1 MLGWL
6 SNLWALHWGC
16 FIGLLGL
23 GSAVLLLG
31 HEHRLHAKERR
42 RERRIREEFETYAR
56 LDASLSGEDLRGLA
70 KRVCRLVSRKSSFQ
84 RVAML
89 TLDDKGR
96 LQVAGSV
103 GMDESTTQDL
113 QVCGE
118 NMMETLPDESAIRLG
133 ESSFAVVLG
142 KDNTDPGCGR
152 AIMIPVQTSTGGM
165 RGMLAVCA
173 DGLMSLPRKTV
184 EETIS
189 PLETLA
195 AKLGRAIESA
205 EMVEQL
211 EHAEKMAGLGM
222 LANGVAHEL
231 SNPLTTVLEFAEQIV
246 DTAKD
251 TRVQADAKTIV
262 HEALRMR
269 QTVQELVK
277 FGKSEKRID
286 EPVDIVGLLRAMVA
300 ECEEKLK
307 SRGVAL
313 VMDAEDDVPAM
324 RGNEDALRQVLEQ
337 LLNHSAEAIDSIE
350 EDAEEREREIRVS
363 VTYDAASVQVIVSDT
378 GPGFEVPEQVFDPLN
393 PPGLGMGL
401 GICYGIVHEHGG
413 QISAFNLHPYGAAV
427 MLELPLGQVS
437 TLNYSSATLEVA

>member
-1 MLGWL
+1 MLAWL
-6 SNLWALHWGC
+6 SNMWALHWGC
-16 FIGLLGL
+16 LIGILGL
-23 GSAVLLLG
+23 SGAVLLMA
-31 HEHRLHAKERR
+31 HEQRLHAKERR
-42 RERRIREEFETYAR
+42 RERRIREELETYAR

-89 TLDDKGR
+89 TLDGKGR

-103 GMDESTTQDL
+103 GMDEITTQDL

-118 NMMETLPDESAIRLG
+118 NMMATLPDESAIRLG
-133 ESSFAVVLG
+133 ERSFAVVLG
-142 KDNTDPGCGR
+142 KNDTDPGCGR

-205 EMVEQL
+205 EVVEQL
-211 EHAEKMAGLGM
+211 EHAERLAGLGM
-222 LANGVAHEL
+222 LADGVAHEL

-251 TRVQADAKTIV
+251 TRVQADAKTIIN
-262 HEALRMR
+262 EALRMR

-277 FGKSEKRID
+277 FGKAEKRID
-286 EPVDIVGLLRAMVA
+286 EPVDLVGLLREMVA

-324 RGNEDALRQVLEQ
+324 RGNGDALRQVLEQ
-337 LLNHSAEAIDSIE
+337 LLNYSAQAIDSIE
-350 EDAEEREREIRVS
+350 EDAEREREIRVS

-378 GPGFEVPEQVFDPLN
+378 GPGFEVAEQVFDPLN
-393 PPGLGMGL
+393 PPGPGMGL

-413 QISAFNLHPYGAAV
+413 QISAFNLHPYGAAI
-427 MLELPLGQVS
+427 MLELPLGEVS